1 MLQINK
7 IRKKTWRISYDLQHG
22 NMAQW
27 WSVVLRQEQRHPYYL
42 FTVPPLLPQGPRPL
56 VCSSRPARSACAAQS
71 CQAFL
76 QEEVCVIKGGRQRS
90 ISSLTASRPRTPG
103 RSAAHLRCI
112 KPQRRRT
119 LCDLSALTLLREILF
134 AAWGTRIHVAASPPT
149 QRRRAKI
156 FFQTPQGNAG
166 EEKIQGN
173 SMRTW

>member
-1 MLQINK
+1 MEDILWFAAWKYGTMVICRSEAGTAPP
-7 IRKKTWRISYDLQHG
+7 I
-22 NMAQW
+22 
-27 WSVVLRQEQRHPYYL
+27 L
-42 FTVPPLLPQGPRPL
+42 FIHSAPLLPQGPRPL

-119 LCDLSALTLLREILF
+119 LSDLSALTLLREILF